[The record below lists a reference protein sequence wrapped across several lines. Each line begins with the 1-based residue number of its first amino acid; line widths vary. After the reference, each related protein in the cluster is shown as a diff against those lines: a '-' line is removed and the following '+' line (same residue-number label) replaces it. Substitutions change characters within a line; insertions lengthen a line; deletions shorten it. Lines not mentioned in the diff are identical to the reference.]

1 MIDTTQQP
9 LLEVQTQLWKA
20 RAQVKQKLLDRIL
33 AVPAKEP
40 QDLERRKKWI
50 ERALGMVRREQE
62 KMKYQ
67 AALIDAYAAHLNV
80 LEMNL
85 LGATEQRPPDG
96 GPPRQRQS
104 EASPSRRSAAV

>member
-1 MIDTTQQP
+1 MIDTTQEP

-33 AVPAKEP
+33 AAPVKEP
-40 QDLERRKKWI
+40 QDLERRKKWVD
-50 ERALGMVRREQE
+50 RALGMVRREQE

-67 AALIDAYAAHLNV
+67 AALIDACVAHLNV

-85 LGATEQRPPDG
+85 LGATERRSSESP
-96 GPPRQRQS
+96 PPRHRPS
-104 EASPSRRSAAV
+104 EGSPSKR